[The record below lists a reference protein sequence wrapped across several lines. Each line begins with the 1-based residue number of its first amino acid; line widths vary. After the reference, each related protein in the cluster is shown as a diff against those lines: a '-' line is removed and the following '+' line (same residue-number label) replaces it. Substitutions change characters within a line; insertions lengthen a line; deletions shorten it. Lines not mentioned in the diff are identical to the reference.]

1 VITQW
6 LYGITAVCVSLIT
19 ATANAEILKV
29 QTLEPDGNAVSQTVV
44 YAIPLT
50 TPETVKRGI
59 IKINKTVVDQINKE
73 FVEPVTVIRPGMSVV
88 FPNHDNIRHHVYSF
102 SPAKIFEL
110 PLYKDVTP
118 KPVTF
123 DKAGAV
129 ALGCNIHDWMSAYIY
144 VVDSPFFGLTNSQGQ
159 AKLNMPAG
167 RYEIHIWH
175 PRLKNPDQNKP
186 QIIVMQEGEHA
197 KLEFGVELKKS
208 FRPVRAPLIGPDG
221 GAYR

>member
-1 VITQW
+1 MPVITQW
-6 LYGITAVCVSLIT
+6 LYSVTAVCVSLIT

-44 YAIPLT
+44 YAIQLT

-59 IKINKTVVDQINKE
+59 IKINKTIVDQINKE
-73 FVEPVTVIRPGMSVV
+73 FVKPITVIRPGMSVV

-129 ALGCNIHDWMSAYIY
+129 ALGCNIHDWMSAYIF
-144 VVDSPFFGLTNSQGQ
+144 VVDSPFFWID
-159 AKLNMPAG
+159 K
-167 RYEIHIWH
+167 
-175 PRLKNPDQNKP
+175 
-186 QIIVMQEGEHA
+186 
-197 KLEFGVELKKS
+197 
-208 FRPVRAPLIGPDG
+208 
-221 GAYR
+221 

>member
-1 VITQW
+1 M
-6 LYGITAVCVSLIT
+6 LSARLCGISAVCVCLL
-19 ATANAEILKV
+19 AAAANAETLQV
-29 QTLEPDGNAVSQTVV
+29 QALDHDGNAVPQTVV

-50 TPETVKRGI
+50 SPENSKPQI
-59 IKINKTVVDQINKE
+59 AKINKTVVDQIDKE
-73 FVEPVTVIRPGMSVV
+73 FVETVTVIRPGMAVV

-102 SPAKIFEL
+102 SPAKTFEL

-144 VVDSPFFGLTNSQGQ
+144 VVDSPFFALTNSLGRAQ
-159 AKLNMPAG
+159 LEMPAG
-167 RYEIHIWH
+167 RYEIHVWH
-175 PRLKNPDQNKP
+175 PRLKNPDQDKP
-186 QIIVMQEGEHA
+186 QIVAMQAEQLA
-197 KLEFGVELKKS
+197 NLEFGLELKKS
-208 FRPVRAPLIGPDG
+208 FRPVRAPFIGPDG